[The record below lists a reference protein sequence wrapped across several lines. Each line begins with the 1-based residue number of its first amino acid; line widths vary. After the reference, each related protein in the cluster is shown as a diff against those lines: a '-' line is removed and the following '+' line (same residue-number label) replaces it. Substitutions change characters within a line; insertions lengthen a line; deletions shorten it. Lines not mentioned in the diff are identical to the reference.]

1 MANYPAYQYQPQMG
15 GFGQQM
21 QPYYQ
26 MQQPQQQAQERPI
39 LFRLVT
45 SREEVKGFPV
55 DFSGQPM
62 GFMTPNQQTMWIKV
76 FNSNTGSADLFE
88 YHRGEMEQTETAFA
102 TKADVE
108 QLLEIVRR
116 QGEEIERM
124 KTPRRRANKEQ
135 EENEDV

>member
-1 MANYPAYQYQPQMG
+1 MSNFPVYQYQPQA

-62 GFMTPNQQTMWIKV
+62 GFMTPNQQTLWIKV
-76 FNSNTGSADLFE
+76 FNSNTGAADLFE
-88 YHRGEMEQTETAFA
+88 YHRGEAEQTETAFA
-102 TKADVE
+102 TRADVE
-108 QLLEIVRR
+108 KLVAIVKE
-116 QGEEIERM
+116 QGEEIERL
-124 KTPRRRANKEQ
+124 KAPRRRATREQ
-135 EENEDV
+135 EEESNAL

>member
-1 MANYPAYQYQPQMG
+1 MANYPAFNYQPQIG
-15 GFGQQM
+15 GYGQQM
-21 QPYYQ
+21 PFY
-26 MQQPQQQAQERPI
+26 QQPQQQAQERPI

-62 GFMTPNQQTMWIKV
+62 GFMTPNQQTLWIKA
-76 FNSNTGSADLFE
+76 FNSNTGAADLFE
-88 YHRGEMEQTETAFA
+88 YRRGETEQTETAFA

-108 QLLEIVRR
+108 QLLAILRQ
-116 QGEEIERM
+116 QGEEIERL
-124 KTPRRRANKEQ
+124 KAPRRRVSREQ